1 MQVDS
6 NILVS
11 RLKWVLF
18 WRLCIAILALVA
30 VIISQF
36 PLKETLFLQPR
47 FLAAYIILTIACFS
61 NIIYLVL
68 LKMAREKL
76 RTIALLQ
83 IAVDIILT
91 SSLAYCTGGSASI
104 FVSIYFALILAAN
117 ILISAKAGLFFASVS
132 AILLALITITY
143 SFSAAG
149 SFDLPLLPPDY
160 IKNTAQGFKFIFP
173 YLLFFTII
181 IHFVAYFVG
190 RLVVALN
197 YERLLKARILQN
209 MNSGILVLSPPGK
222 VLYANPP
229 VQQMFGIKHSSL
241 ENTPTDISLSE
252 FLNGA
257 AKMNNQQKEKF
268 LSFSRTFLN
277 QDSPQTDSTN
287 TDGFSE
293 RGPGTDSRLPFTL
306 NIPSSHN
313 DERTLLEIKTSLLK
327 SDDMQLKGFIV
338 IINDIT
344 LKQKLEDISKQS
356 EFLNSLR
363 EMSLGIAHEIRNPL
377 ASVRGGVQELSNQLK
392 SQLSEDQNILIKT
405 IIKESERLNNLVG
418 NFIDFTRDR
427 KPTMQKSDIVGIINE
442 VVLLIRQSTPGGTA
456 IKMDLPQDKIICD
469 IDSEQIKQV
478 LYNLI
483 INATESSNEKKSAI
497 TPDNQKCDIAIKVIK
512 SASPLPLSSSKG
524 IMIEITDCGK
534 GIQPHHVN
542 RIFEPFF
549 TTKSDGIGLGLSI
562 TKRIIENH
570 GGNITVESKIN
581 QGTTVSIWLPSTQNT
596 NKIS

>member
-6 NILVS
+6 NVLVS

-36 PLKETLFLQPR
+36 PLKGTLFLQPR

-68 LKMAREKL
+68 LKMARGKL

-83 IAVDIILT
+83 IGVDIILA

-117 ILISAKAGLFFASVS
+117 ILISSKAGLFFASVS
-132 AILLALITITY
+132 AILLALITIIY

-149 SFDLPLLPPDY
+149 RFNLPLLPPDY
-160 IKNTAQGFKFIFP
+160 VKNTAQGFRFIFP

-241 ENTPTDISLSE
+241 ENTPTNTSLSE
-252 FLNGA
+252 FLDDA
-257 AKMNNQQKEKF
+257 ARLNNQQKEKF
-268 LSFSRTFLN
+268 LAFSQTFLN
-277 QDSPQTDSTN
+277 QDSPKTDSQ
-287 TDGFSE
+287 
-293 RGPGTDSRLPFTL
+293 LPFTL

-313 DERTLLEIKTSLLK
+313 EELTLLEIKTSLLK

-392 SQLSEDQNILIKT
+392 TQLSDDQNILIKT

-442 VVLLIRQSTPGGTA
+442 VVLLIRQATPDGTI
-456 IKMDLPQDKIICD
+456 IKTDLPKDKIICD

-483 INATESSNEKKSAI
+483 INSIESSDEKESVYPAGATTPNNRECNISVKVLKS
-497 TPDNQKCDIAIKVIK
+497 T
-512 SASPLPLSSSKG
+512 SPLPLSSRKG

-562 TKRIIENH
+562 AKRIIENH
-570 GGNITVESKIN
+570 GGNITVESKLDK
-581 QGTTVSIWLPSTQNT
+581 GTAFSIWLPSEQNT

>member
-6 NILVS
+6 NVLVS

-36 PLKETLFLQPR
+36 PLKGTLFLQPR

-68 LKMAREKL
+68 LKMARGKL

-83 IAVDIILT
+83 IGVDIILA

-117 ILISAKAGLFFASVS
+117 ILISSKAGLFFASVS
-132 AILLALITITY
+132 AILLALITIIY

-149 SFDLPLLPPDY
+149 RFNLPLLPPDY
-160 IKNTAQGFKFIFP
+160 VKNTAQGFRFIFP

-241 ENTPTDISLSE
+241 ENTPTNTSLSE
-252 FLNGA
+252 FLDGA
-257 AKMNNQQKEKF
+257 ARLNNQQKEKF
-268 LSFSRTFLN
+268 LAFSQTFLN
-277 QDSPQTDSTN
+277 QDSPKTDSQ
-287 TDGFSE
+287 
-293 RGPGTDSRLPFTL
+293 LPFTL

-313 DERTLLEIKTSLLK
+313 EELTLLEIKTSLLK

-392 SQLSEDQNILIKT
+392 TQLSDDQNILIKT

-442 VVLLIRQSTPGGTA
+442 VVLLIRQATPDGTI
-456 IKMDLPQDKIICD
+456 IKTDLPKDKIICD

-483 INATESSNEKKSAI
+483 INSIESSDEKESVYPAGATTPNNRECNISVKVLKS
-497 TPDNQKCDIAIKVIK
+497 T
-512 SASPLPLSSSKG
+512 SPLPLSSRKG

-562 TKRIIENH
+562 AKRIIENH
-570 GGNITVESKIN
+570 GGNITVESKLDK
-581 QGTTVSIWLPSTQNT
+581 GTAFSIWLPSEQNT

>member
-1 MQVDS
+1 
-6 NILVS
+6 S

-36 PLKETLFLQPR
+36 PLKGTLFLQPR

-68 LKMAREKL
+68 LKMARRKL

-83 IAVDIILT
+83 IGVDIILT

-104 FVSIYFALILAAN
+104 FVSIYFALILAAD
-117 ILISAKAGLFFASVS
+117 ILISAKVGLFFASVS
-132 AILLALITITY
+132 AILLSLITIIY

-149 SFDLPLLPPDY
+149 RFDLPLLPPDY
-160 IKNTAQGFKFIFP
+160 VKNTAQGFRFIFP

-190 RLVVALN
+190 RLVIALN

-209 MNSGILVLSPPGK
+209 MNSGILVLAPSGK

-229 VQQMFGIKHSSL
+229 VQQMFGIKRSLL
-241 ENTPTDISLSE
+241 ENTPTNMALSE
-252 FLNGA
+252 FLDGA
-257 AKMNNQQKEKF
+257 VRMNSQQKEKF
-268 LSFSRTFLN
+268 LAFSQTFLNTEVTAIAN
-277 QDSPQTDSTN
+277 QDSPKTDSQ
-287 TDGFSE
+287 
-293 RGPGTDSRLPFTL
+293 LPFTL

-313 DERTLLEIKTSLLK
+313 EERTLLEIKTSLLK
-327 SDDMQLKGFIV
+327 SDDMQLKGFII

-363 EMSLGIAHEIRNPL
+363 EMSLSIAHEIRNPL
-377 ASVRGGVQELSNQLK
+377 TSVRGGVQEISNQLK
-392 SQLSEDQNILIKT
+392 SQLSADQHTLIKT

-427 KPTMQKSDIVGIINE
+427 KPTMQESDIVGIINE
-442 VVLLIRQSTPGGTA
+442 VVLLIRQAAPDGTV
-456 IKMDLPQDKIICD
+456 IKTDLPQNKIICD

-483 INATESSNEKKSAI
+483 INSIESSTGKGPAPTKNKQECAISIKILKS
-497 TPDNQKCDIAIKVIK
+497 T
-512 SASPLPLSSSKG
+512 SPLPMSSRKG
-524 IMIEITDCGK
+524 ITIEITDCGK
-534 GIQPHHVN
+534 GIQPQHVN

-549 TTKSDGIGLGLSI
+549 TTKSEGIGLGLSI
-562 TKRIIENH
+562 AKRIVENH
-570 GGNITVESKIN
+570 GGNITVESKLDK
-581 QGTTVSIWLPSTQNT
+581 GTTFSIWLPLN
-596 NKIS
+596 

>member
-1 MQVDS
+1 MQLDS

-68 LKMAREKL
+68 LKIVKEKL

-83 IAVDIILT
+83 IGVDIILV

-132 AILLALITITY
+132 AILLALITIIY
-143 SFSAAG
+143 AFSAAG
-149 SFDLPLLPPDY
+149 RFDLPLLPPDY
-160 IKNTAQGFKFIFP
+160 VKNTAQGFRFIFP

-190 RLVVALN
+190 RLVIALN

-229 VQQMFGIKHSSL
+229 VQQMFGIKHASF
-241 ENTPTDISLSE
+241 ENTPTDISISE
-252 FLNGA
+252 FLDGA
-257 AKMNNQQKEKF
+257 ARLDKQQKGKF
-268 LSFSRTFLN
+268 LAFSQTFLN
-277 QDSPQTDSTN
+277 QDSPKTD
-287 TDGFSE
+287 FQ
-293 RGPGTDSRLPFTL
+293 LPFTL

-313 DERTLLEIKTSLLK
+313 EEHALLEIKTSLLK

-377 ASVRGGVQELSNQLK
+377 TSVRSGVQEISNQLK
-392 SQLSEDQNILIKT
+392 SQLSEDQNTLIKT
-405 IIKESERLNNLVG
+405 IIKESERLNNLVS

-427 KPTMQKSDIVGIINE
+427 KPVLQPTDIMEIINE
-442 VVLLIRQSTPGGTA
+442 VVLMIRQATPKGTE
-456 IKMDLPQDKIICD
+456 IKTDLQAGKLICN
-469 IDSEQIKQV
+469 IDAEQIKQV
-478 LYNLI
+478 IYNII
-483 INATESSNEKKSAI
+483 INALESSADEKCEISVKTLKSTNPLLI
-497 TPDNQKCDIAIKVIK
+497 
-512 SASPLPLSSSKG
+512 SAREG
-524 IMIEITDCGK
+524 VMIEITDCGK
-534 GIQPHHVN
+534 GIQPQHVN

-549 TTKSDGIGLGLSI
+549 TTKSEGIGLGLSI
-562 TKRIIENH
+562 AKRIVENH
-570 GGNITVESKIN
+570 GGNITIESKLDK
-581 QGTTVSIWLPSTQNT
+581 GTAFSIWLPSEQNT

>member
-1 MQVDS
+1 MQVPH
-6 NILVS
+6 NVLLT

-18 WRLCIAILALVA
+18 WRLCIAILALIA

-68 LKMAREKL
+68 LKIAREKL

-83 IAVDIILT
+83 IAVDIILA

-132 AILLALITITY
+132 TILLASITIIY
-143 SFSAAG
+143 SFSATG
-149 SFDLPLLPPDY
+149 RFNLPLLPPDY
-160 IKNTAQGFKFIFP
+160 VKNTAQGFRFIFP
-173 YLLFFTII
+173 YLLFFTLI

-229 VQQMFGIKHSSL
+229 VQQMFGIKLSSL
-241 ENTPTDISLSE
+241 ENPPTNISLKE
-252 FLNGA
+252 FLDDA
-257 AKMNNQQKEKF
+257 SRLDSRQKEKF
-268 LSFSRTFLN
+268 LAFSQTFLN
-277 QDSPQTDSTN
+277 QDSPQTDSQ
-287 TDGFSE
+287 
-293 RGPGTDSRLPFTL
+293 LPFIL
-306 NIPSSHN
+306 NIPSPHN
-313 DERTLLEIKTSLLK
+313 EEHTLLEIKTSLLK

-377 ASVRGGVQELSNQLK
+377 ASVRGGVQEISNQLK
-392 SQLSEDQNILIKT
+392 SKLSADQNVLIKT
-405 IIKESERLNNLVG
+405 VIKESERLNNLVS

-427 KPTMQKSDIVGIINE
+427 KPTMQKSDILGIINE
-442 VVLLIRQSTPGGTA
+442 VILLIRQATSNGTG
-456 IKMDLPQDKIICD
+456 IKTDLPPDKIICN

-483 INATESSNEKKSAI
+483 INATESSNDKESAT
-497 TPDNQKCDIAIKVIK
+497 TPNNQKRDISIKVLK
-512 SASPLPLSSSKG
+512 SASPLPLSSRKG
-524 IMIEITDCGK
+524 IMIEINDCGK
-534 GIQPHHVN
+534 GIQPHHIN

-549 TTKSDGIGLGLSI
+549 TTKLDGIGLGLSI

-570 GGNITVESKIN
+570 GGNITVESKLN
-581 QGTTVSIWLPSTQNT
+581 QGTTVYIWLPSNPPEPREYRGASQNT

>member
-1 MQVDS
+1 MQIDS

-68 LKMAREKL
+68 LKMAKEKL

-83 IAVDIILT
+83 IGVDIILV

-132 AILLALITITY
+132 AILLALITIIY
-143 SFSAAG
+143 AFSAAG
-149 SFDLPLLPPDY
+149 RFDLPLLPPEY
-160 IKNTAQGFKFIFP
+160 VKNTAQGFRFIFP

-241 ENTPTDISLSE
+241 ENTPTNISLSE
-252 FLNGA
+252 FLDDA
-257 AKMNNQQKEKF
+257 VRLNNQQKEKF
-268 LSFSRTFLN
+268 LAFSQTFLN
-277 QDSPQTDSTN
+277 HNSPKTDSQ
-287 TDGFSE
+287 
-293 RGPGTDSRLPFTL
+293 LPFTL
-306 NIPSSHN
+306 NIPPSHN
-313 DERTLLEIKTSLLK
+313 EEHALLEIKTSLLK

-363 EMSLGIAHEIRNPL
+363 EMSLSIAHEIRNPL
-377 ASVRGGVQELSNQLK
+377 ASVRGGVQEISNQLK
-392 SQLSEDQNILIKT
+392 SQLSEDQHTLIKT

-442 VVLLIRQSTPGGTA
+442 VVLLIRQATPGGTA
-456 IKMDLPQDKIICD
+456 ITVDLPQDKIICN
-469 IDSEQIKQV
+469 IDSGQIKQV

-483 INATESSNEKKSAI
+483 INATESSDEKKSVT
-497 TPDNQKCDIAIKVIK
+497 TPDDQKCDIAIKVIE
-512 SASPLPLSSSKG
+512 SASPLPLPSGKG

-534 GIQPHHVN
+534 GIQPHHIN

-562 TKRIIENH
+562 AKRIIENH
-570 GGNITVESKIN
+570 GGNITVESKLDK
-581 QGTTVSIWLPSTQNT
+581 GTTFSIWLPSSQNT